1 MKTKNTTSNLQKGY
15 SILLLLLP
23 FFAIASG
30 DSFLD
35 NTNDDTPVSPIDNY
49 ILLALLLGIYFA
61 YRFLKPTLTPK
72 QLIN

>member
-1 MKTKNTTSNLQKGY
+1 MIPKNTTSNLQKGY
-15 SILLLLLP
+15 CILLLLLP

-49 ILLALLLGIYFA
+49 VLLALLLGSYFA
-61 YRFLKPTLTPK
+61 YLFFKTPYAIK
-72 QLIN
+72 TIK

>member
-1 MKTKNTTSNLQKGY
+1 MIPKTSTSNLQKGY

-61 YRFLKPTLTPK
+61 YRFFKTQYAIKTK
-72 QLIN
+72 N

>member
-1 MKTKNTTSNLQKGY
+1 MKTKKTTSNLKKGY

-49 ILLALLLGIYFA
+49 LLLALLLGIYFA
-61 YRFLKPTLTPK
+61 YRFFKTQYAIKTK
-72 QLIN
+72 N

>member
-1 MKTKNTTSNLQKGY
+1 MIPKTSTSNLQKGY
-15 SILLLLLP
+15 CILLLLLP

-35 NTNDDTPVSPIDNY
+35 NTNDDTPVSPVDNY

-61 YRFLKPTLTPK
+61 YRFFKT
-72 QLIN
+72 QYAINTIK

>member
-1 MKTKNTTSNLQKGY
+1 MKSKNTTSNLKKGY

-61 YRFLKPTLTPK
+61 YRFFKTQYAIKTK
-72 QLIN
+72 N

>member
-1 MKTKNTTSNLQKGY
+1 MKTKNTTSNLKKGY

-61 YRFLKPTLTPK
+61 YRFFKTQYAIKTNK
-72 QLIN
+72 